1 MGLDAT
7 VSADMQAPALD
18 WCQIFQAVPDGL
30 IVIGLDF
37 DVMLVNRA
45 FAALS
50 GVDEIQA
57 IGRKCYD
64 IFPGSLCHGPA
75 CPMARILAG
84 VERLVYEADKHC
96 LCGRLIPSIVT
107 AAPYRQ
113 TDGTLAGIVE
123 TITDA
128 STEKQAHEELHR
140 SHERLRKSM
149 GAIIQAVSAMIEKR
163 DPYTAGHQRRVAK
176 LCRALAMEQGFSWE
190 RTHGL
195 RMAAA
200 VHDLGKIEVPSAL
213 LTKSGQLSEHELAI
227 IRRHPETAYEILKDI
242 DFPWPLA
249 ETVYQHH
256 ERLDGSGYPRGLK
269 GGEIL
274 LEARILAVADVV
286 EAISSLRPYR
296 NGLGI
301 GAALSE
307 LEMHSGRLYDANVI
321 AACEV
326 LFRQRGFDFDSKC
339 WMRR

>member
-1 MGLDAT
+1 MSRGVSIST
-7 VSADMQAPALD
+7 VTPTLD
-18 WCQIFQAVPDGL
+18 WRQIFHAVPDGL

-37 DVMLVNRA
+37 DVIFVNRA
-45 FAALS
+45 FVEMS
-50 GVDEIQA
+50 GVGEMQA
-57 IGRKCYD
+57 VGRKCYD
-64 IFPGSLCHGPA
+64 IFPGTLCHGPA
-75 CPMARILAG
+75 CPMARIQNG
-84 VERLVYEADKHC
+84 VERLTYEADKHC
-96 LCGRLIPSIVT
+96 MCGRIIPSIVT
-107 AAPYRQ
+107 ASPYRRG
-113 TDGTLAGIVE
+113 DGTLAGIVE

-128 STEKQAHEELHR
+128 SMVKVAREELHR
-140 SHERLRKSM
+140 SHERLRKAM
-149 GAIIQAVSAMIEKR
+149 GAIIQAMSAVIEKR

-176 LCRALAMEQGFSWE
+176 LCRALAMELGFSWE

-227 IRRHPETAYEILKDI
+227 IRRHPATAYEILKGI
-242 DFPWPLA
+242 EFPWPLA

-256 ERLDGSGYPRGLK
+256 ERLDGSGYSRGLR
-269 GGEIL
+269 GEEIL
-274 LEARILAVADVV
+274 LEARILSVADVV

-296 NGLGI
+296 HGLGI

-307 LEMHSGRLYDANVI
+307 LALHAGSLYDPDVI

-326 LFRQRGFDFDSKC
+326 LFQKRGFDFESKC